1 MSESLI
7 IQNLQPAAVAQAD
20 NDNQL
25 VALWLRSHR
34 SEKTRREYDRD
45 IARLFSWLFS
55 RMGGAANKISYLR
68 LADLQDYAES
78 LADKSPNTQ
87 RRMLASIK
95 SLFTFACKI
104 GFLQCNVAAAIQ
116 LPRAKNVLAERI
128 LSEADVLKMIVME
141 PKPRNQLL
149 LRLFYL
155 SGARLEELRQL
166 RWRDLQARENAGQ
179 VTLYGK
185 GEKTRAVRL
194 PAKLYADLSRAR
206 LLIPYGAPSDF
217 IFPRKR
223 DAATQER
230 KPLDATAL
238 WRIVSEAASRAGIIG
253 KVSPHWLRH
262 AHASHAIEKGASI
275 VLVQETLGHESLTT
289 TTKYTHARPEDSS
302 GLYLSIE

>member
-7 IQNLQPAAVAQAD
+7 HHNPQPVAVAQAD
-20 NDNQL
+20 SDNQL
-25 VALWLRSHR
+25 LELWLRSHR
-34 SEKTRREYDRD
+34 SEKTRKEYARD
-45 IARLFSWLFS
+45 YARFRSWLYTRDGFES
-55 RMGGAANKISYLR
+55 PSTLRTAR

-104 GFLQCNVAAAIQ
+104 GYLQFNVAAAIQ

-166 RWRDLQARENAGQ
+166 RWRDLRQREKGGQ
-179 VTLYGK
+179 VNLYGK
-185 GEKTRAVRL
+185 GQRTRAVNL
-194 PAKLYADLSRAR
+194 PAKLYSDLWQNH
-206 LLIPYGAPSDF
+206 GAANDY
-217 IFPRKR
+217 IFPRR
-223 DAATQER
+223 RRPQEGR
-230 KPLDATAL
+230 PAPLDATAL
-238 WRIVSEAASRAGIIG
+238 WRIVNKAAKRAGLAG
-253 KVSPHWLRH
+253 QVSPHWLRH

>member
-1 MSESLI
+1 MSESL
-7 IQNLQPAAVAQAD
+7 QVYNPQPPAVAQAD

-25 VALWLRSHR
+25 LALWLRSHR
-34 SEKTRREYDRD
+34 SEKTRKEYARD
-45 IARLFSWLFS
+45 IRAFNDWMNLQDCPLNLRL
-55 RMGGAANKISYLR
+55 RK
-68 LADLQDYAES
+68 LADLQGYAES
-78 LADKSPNTQ
+78 LTDKSPNTQ

-104 GFLQCNVAAAIQ
+104 GYLQFNVAAAIQ

-128 LSEADVLKMIVME
+128 LSETDVLKMIVLE

-166 RWRDLQARENAGQ
+166 HWRDLQARETGGQ

-194 PAKLYADLSRAR
+194 PAKLYADLRTAR
-206 LLIPYGAPSDF
+206 PDALPDDF
-217 IFPRKR
+217 IFPRCRKPKEGK
-223 DAATQER
+223 AT
-230 KPLDATAL
+230 PLDASAL
-238 WRIVSEAASRAGIIG
+238 WRIISAAGSRAGIAG

-262 AHASHAIEKGASI
+262 AHASHAIERGASI
-275 VLVQETLGHESLTT
+275 VLVQETLGHESLAT